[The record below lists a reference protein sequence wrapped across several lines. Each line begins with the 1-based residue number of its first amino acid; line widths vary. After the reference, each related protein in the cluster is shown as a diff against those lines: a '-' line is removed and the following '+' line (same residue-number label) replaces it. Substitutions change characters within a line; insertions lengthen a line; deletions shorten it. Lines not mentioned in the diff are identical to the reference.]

1 MWSKLITK
9 SSYKKMNEKQKCK
22 PKAII
27 ILIKSILNSHT
38 SDYSNIKYLPAHVNV
53 HTVNNNL
60 KKYNE
65 WIQSDTIHA
74 ESTGVYIH

>member
-1 MWSKLITK
+1 
-9 SSYKKMNEKQKCK
+9 MNEKQKCK

-65 WIQSDTIHA
+65 
-74 ESTGVYIH
+74 